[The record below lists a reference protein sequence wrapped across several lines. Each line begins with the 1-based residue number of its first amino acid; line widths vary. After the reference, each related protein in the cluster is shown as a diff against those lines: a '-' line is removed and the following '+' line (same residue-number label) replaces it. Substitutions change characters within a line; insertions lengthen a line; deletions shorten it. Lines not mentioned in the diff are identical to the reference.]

1 MKHVKGLIVLFL
13 ILIGTKVTF
22 SQQVTNNPSKIIFQ
36 ASDLQEF
43 GFDDYRYPEWIK
55 SYDTISLNYIGSYVV
70 SNKSVGK
77 DASDFVDAIFL
88 NKKFIDSDSLRFEVA
103 GTNQT
108 VRYIQKNDTTFTLV
122 LPEKKADYK
131 INAIYKG
138 LTKGQ
143 LKVFVFEPKFEKII
157 IIPLLKCKIN
167 RDSLEKSLLK
177 IYRQANIQF
186 DISIKPTFYVP
197 EFSEDILVDN
207 PSPKNET
214 YTLQMQQIRD
224 AYFDMFPKAEDNA
237 FYFFIIPGFVNPT
250 IRGYMVKS
258 KSMGFI
264 KNGNDPILAKV
275 IARQLG
281 YGMGILS
288 DSWENN
294 GPSKGSTF
302 NLMDING
309 GTNLTANQWL
319 SLRHSTNTFSYYDNY
334 EHVST
339 NNGMVAYYFWEE
351 NADGTIKMV
360 GNDFLESIKRP
371 FKKNFFSYHLEID
384 NPLFYTL
391 FSIKQI
397 KFDVCSLHLI
407 AVFSVLIIAYL
418 IRRKFHRYLR
428 YKFRRTRI
436 LRILSRIVF
445 IGGSI
450 ITLIWFFYLVELGY
464 TWFEVKEGEVKV
476 LKNYSMIQA
485 LNEIKNGQ
493 NVKQEFETILSS
505 ELLVKTNNKWEKKTR
520 KRVLYFSIKQDE
532 LGKSVECRFTGSSD
546 SLMLEKHGIKV
557 KAESHYIV
565 LSYIDKNNQLKDQRL
580 LNHKGIDLNSSLNL
594 KDPAQRILVFVNG
607 YRPSSLGHSFKDY
620 FADISKNGLEHENSE
635 NLLYEKDRFAYWH
648 PWQEIDVLFQ
658 KRINPSMTYFADGHF
673 SVSTSNHGSLV
684 NFTTLA
690 SVYPQRCSNSKKH
703 TCYTTTI
710 AGSGLLGSKTMLTN
724 DMLRDLESN
733 VEGFNLRKANG
744 IIAGKN
750 LLQVLNEL
758 PNKSK
763 NDTLFIVA
771 HSMGYAYSLG
781 MIEALRN
788 RINFGGFYIIA
799 PENAGAGKVNMREWQ
814 EIWQYGS
821 NLEKGHA
828 EPACLQDG
836 IAPQVRVGGLKSSHR
851 VFIPKENY
859 KEKGFFDSHF
869 VGYYKW
875 ILDLKKGQQGYIKQ
889 R

>member
-1 MKHVKGLIVLFL
+1 MLLL
-13 ILIGTKVTF
+13 ILIGTKVTYA
-22 SQQVTNNPSKIIFQ
+22 QQVINNSSKVIFQ
-36 ASDLQEF
+36 ASELQEF
-43 GFDDYRYPEWIK
+43 GFDDYRYPEWIRT
-55 SYDTISLNYIGSYVV
+55 YDTISLNFIGPYIV

-77 DASDFVDAIFL
+77 DASDFIDAIFL
-88 NKKFIDSDSLRFEVA
+88 NKKFIDQDSLRFEIV
-103 GTNQT
+103 GTSQR
-108 VRYIQKNDTTFTLV
+108 VRYIQKNDSTFTLV

-138 LTKGQ
+138 LIKGQ
-143 LKVFVFEPKFEKII
+143 LKVYVFEPKFEKII
-157 IIPLLKCKIN
+157 IVPLMNNKIN
-167 RDSLEKSLLK
+167 QDSLEKSLLK

-186 DISIKPTFYVP
+186 DVNVKPIFRVP
-197 EFSEDILVDN
+197 EFDKDFLVDN

-214 YTLQMQQIRD
+214 YTLQMQEIRD
-224 AYFDMFPKAEDNA
+224 AYFDQFPKADDNA
-237 FYFFIIPGFVNPT
+237 YYFFIIPGFVNPS
-250 IRGYMVKS
+250 IRGFMVKS

-264 KNGNDPILAKV
+264 KNGNDSFIAKV

-294 GPSKGSTF
+294 GPSKGSTY

-309 GTNLTANQWL
+309 GTNLTAKQWL

-360 GNDFLESIKRP
+360 GNDFLKSVKRP
-371 FKKNFFSYHLEID
+371 FKKNYFSYHLEID
-384 NPLFYTL
+384 NPLFLTL
-391 FSIKQI
+391 FSIDKL
-397 KFDVCSLHLI
+397 KFNVCSLHLV
-407 AVFSVLIIAYL
+407 AVLSVLILAYL

-428 YKFRRTRI
+428 FKFRRTRI

-450 ITLIWFFYLVELGY
+450 ITLIWFFYLVDLGY
-464 TWFEVKEGEVKV
+464 TWFEVNEGEVKV
-476 LKNYSMIQA
+476 LKNYSMLKAQ
-485 LNEIKNGQ
+485 NEIKHGL
-493 NVKQEFETILSS
+493 NVKHEFESSLSS
-505 ELLVKTNNKWEKKTR
+505 ELLVKTNNKWEKKKR
-520 KRVLYFSIKQDE
+520 KRVLYFSIKKDE
-532 LGKSVECRFTGSSD
+532 LGKSEEWRFTGSSD
-546 SLMLEKHGIKV
+546 SLILEKHGLYV
-557 KAESHYIV
+557 KAESHYFV
-565 LSYIDKNNQLKDQRL
+565 LSYLDENNKLSDQRL
-580 LNHKGIDLNSSLNL
+580 LNHKGYDLNSIIKL

-620 FADISKNGLEHENSE
+620 FTDISKNGLEHENSE
-635 NLLYEKDRFAYWH
+635 NIIYDNDRFGYWH

-690 SVYPQRCSNSKKH
+690 SVYPQRCANSQKH

-710 AGSGLLGSKTMLTN
+710 AGSGLLGSKTIVSNEL
-724 DMLRDLESN
+724 LRDLESN
-733 VEGFNLRKANG
+733 VDGFNLRKANG

-750 LLQVLNEL
+750 MLQILNEL
-758 PNKSK
+758 PNKSG

-799 PENAGAGKVNMREWQ
+799 PENAGAGNINMDDWQ

-821 NLEKGHA
+821 NLNKGTS

-836 IAPQVRVGGLKSSHR
+836 IAPQKRVAGLTPSHR
-851 VFIPKENY
+851 VFIPTKNY

-875 ILDLKKGQQGYIKQ
+875 ILEIKKGQPGYIKQ